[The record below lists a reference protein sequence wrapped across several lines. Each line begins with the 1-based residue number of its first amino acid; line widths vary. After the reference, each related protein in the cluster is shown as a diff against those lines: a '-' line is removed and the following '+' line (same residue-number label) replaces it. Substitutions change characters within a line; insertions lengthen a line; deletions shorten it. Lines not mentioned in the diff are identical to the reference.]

1 MSEGGRSRYGLLTL
15 FPSPDGMM
23 HDECMVGIG
32 GTPVHWY
39 PTGTSRWD
47 AILRPSVYKRLA
59 LPSVRNYTSYA
70 KYRPAPLRNHGEAKK
85 ILCSQPALTCDAQP
99 LAAIRDAIGAQIY
112 LSLTVLRDQGRS
124 IHHSSGTS
132 HNASEPGKLHSRAR
146 LRDLDLAWLRT
157 CPGRSALACG

>member
-1 MSEGGRSRYGLLTL
+1 ELCRLHREALTVHLADGPRAHWASPHVAASVKLRIYELRKIPARAIAESRRG
-15 FPSPDGMM
+15 
-23 HDECMVGIG
+23 
-32 GTPVHWY
+32 
-39 PTGTSRWD
+39 
-47 AILRPSVYKRLA
+47 
-59 LPSVRNYTSYA
+59 
-70 KYRPAPLRNHGEAKK
+70 KK
-85 ILCSQPALTCDAQP
+85 SLCSQLALTCDAQP

-157 CPGRSALACG
+157 WPGRSALSCCCAGSLDGR

>member
-1 MSEGGRSRYGLLTL
+1 MTSAWSASGAHPCTGIRPGRPGGCDPASECLQASRAAQRAQLYEL
-15 FPSPDGMM
+15 PKIPARAIA
-23 HDECMVGIG
+23 E
-32 GTPVHWY
+32 
-39 PTGTSRWD
+39 SR
-47 AILRPSVYKRLA
+47 R
-59 LPSVRNYTSYA
+59 
-70 KYRPAPLRNHGEAKK
+70 GKK

-157 CPGRSALACG
+157 WPGRSALACG

>member
-1 MSEGGRSRYGLLTL
+1 MTSAWSASGAHPCTGIRPGRPGGCDPASECLQASRAAQRAQLYELRKI
-15 FPSPDGMM
+15 PARAIA
-23 HDECMVGIG
+23 E
-32 GTPVHWY
+32 
-39 PTGTSRWD
+39 SR
-47 AILRPSVYKRLA
+47 R
-59 LPSVRNYTSYA
+59 
-70 KYRPAPLRNHGEAKK
+70 GKK
-85 ILCSQPALTCDAQP
+85 ILCSQLALTCDAQP

-157 CPGRSALACG
+157 WPGRSALACG

>member
-1 MSEGGRSRYGLLTL
+1 
-15 FPSPDGMM
+15 MM

-85 ILCSQPALTCDAQP
+85 IRIRTGKTSFASALTRSGP
-99 LAAIRDAIGAQIY
+99 RVAAYMTRPISIGLR
-112 LSLTVLRDQGRS
+112 LSG
-124 IHHSSGTS
+124 
-132 HNASEPGKLHSRAR
+132 
-146 LRDLDLAWLRT
+146 
-157 CPGRSALACG
+157 